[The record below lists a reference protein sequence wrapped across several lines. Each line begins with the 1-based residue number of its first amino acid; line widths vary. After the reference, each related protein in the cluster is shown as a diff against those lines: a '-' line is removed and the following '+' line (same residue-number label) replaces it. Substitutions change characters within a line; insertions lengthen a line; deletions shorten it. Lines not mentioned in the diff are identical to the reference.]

1 MACQLETAGEDVR
14 YLFLM
19 DAHAT
24 TSERLRRFFMGM
36 SSEINRH
43 YFETSPLFSDLR
55 KAGMLEAMVRNA
67 TRVSEDMM
75 NHVPSV
81 FHGNVLY
88 FKPDR
93 IHAGISEE
101 SRRYWNTM
109 MTYEAGNYE
118 HYCCR
123 DKLRIV
129 HTPQEHDL
137 MMDDPSLDIIV
148 PELLRAA
155 EENEPEG
162 NIRLSGKGERSD

>member
-1 MACQLETAGEDVR
+1 
-14 YLFLM
+14 
-19 DAHAT
+19 
-24 TSERLRRFFMGM
+24 
-36 SSEINRH
+36 
-43 YFETSPLFSDLR
+43 
-55 KAGMLEAMVRNA
+55 MLEAMVRNA
-67 TRVSEDMM
+67 THVSEDMM

-93 IHAGISEE
+93 IPAGISEE

-155 EENEPEG
+155 EESEPEG
-162 NIRLSGKGERSD
+162 NIRLSGKGEHSD